1 MWTPK
6 VPSLTDEDDDMKIH
20 PSFDVNSTYV
30 RWLKTTD
37 ARRFQTSS
45 AKQYINTT
53 WSVETSWYFWCIG
66 DADSFFGEFMDKS
79 YSGLCILGTYEYFS
93 IFF

>member
-53 WSVETSWYFWCIG
+53 WSIIKKIVK
-66 DADSFFGEFMDKS
+66 D
-79 YSGLCILGTYEYFS
+79 TYEHYVS
-93 IFF
+93 K

>member
-53 WSVETSWYFWCIG
+53 
-66 DADSFFGEFMDKS
+66 
-79 YSGLCILGTYEYFS
+79 
-93 IFF
+93 